1 MTTDQLVASYL
12 KALETSDLDGVL
24 ALFAPSG
31 TVHSPLYGTLPAT
44 EFYPRLFEDTAESKL
59 TLRATM
65 VGTAEGRTV
74 VSFWFDFD
82 WVLSNGEPAP
92 FAVVDV
98 AELSEHGLIDEL
110 HIVYDTARLRDTFN
124 NLREES

>member
-12 KALETSDLDGVL
+12 KALEASDLDGVL

-31 TVHSPLYGTLPAT
+31 TVHSPLYGTLPPQSSIRDCSRHRRIETYAAGHDGR
-44 EFYPRLFEDTAESKL
+44 YR
-59 TLRATM
+59 R
-65 VGTAEGRTV
+65 GRTV
-74 VSFWFDFD
+74 VSFWFNFD

-98 AELSEHGLIDEL
+98 AELTEHGLIDNL
-110 HIVYDTARLRDTFN
+110 HIVYDTAPLRDSFN
-124 NLREES
+124 NLRKKS